1 MLGKFRT
8 ARCGLRMLC
17 PGSVHLD
24 GSFSCMCSTG
34 ESRERSKPSPGL
46 HVERE
51 RPAARLA
58 RGWLDLPA
66 RSDSARESAKRESER
81 ERSYRC
87 LCRNSWEVQRLC
99 DLPGRLSHA
108 RAQCVRKASGLWG
121 ATSMPSCLQ
130 FASRLACKRLPGPLF
145 GALKHRPCLERM
157 GVLMASSARQRA
169 HTKQAAVEP
178 LTVLL
183 ESGGRAGKS

>member
-46 HVERE
+46 HVDRE

-58 RGWLDLPA
+58 RGCLDLPA

-130 FASRLACKRLPGPLF
+130 FAARFACRTASRAPLWRF
-145 GALKHRPCLERM
+145 E
-157 GVLMASSARQRA
+157 ASSLPR
-169 HTKQAAVEP
+169 ED
-178 LTVLL
+178 
-183 ESGGRAGKS
+183 GRADGILSSSKSTHQASGS